1 MTAPSLMTDQGNSV
15 PNPQPNGPGHEHER
29 LSHMLNREPDFHAF
43 YQTFNRRALTLCL
56 IAIPVGIVMKLP
68 VVWGLAML
76 GVAVT
81 VYRLYFT
88 HAKKD

>member
-1 MTAPSLMTDQGNSV
+1 MSDQGSGA
-15 PNPQPNGPGHEHER
+15 PNPQTNEPVRQHER
-29 LSHMLNREPDFHAF
+29 LSHLLNREPDFHEF
-43 YQTFNRRALTLCL
+43 YETFNRRALMLCL

-81 VYRLYFT
+81 VYRLYFA
-88 HAKKD
+88 HAGRK